1 MLQTQPFT
9 HTCHPLKG
17 LKLPD
22 PFVGVG
28 VAELSS
34 CIQLHGSLL
43 KLHRE
48 RNMTT
53 TDEGPPP
60 LISDSDEEDDNG
72 KLFSDS
78 DTPQV

>member
-1 MLQTQPFT
+1 MLQTRYLCT
-9 HTCHPLKG
+9 RGHPLKG

-22 PFVGVG
+22 PFVG

-72 KLFSDS
+72 KLFSNS